1 MILLFWRVSVQ
12 ADEFLTLGLVRGKS
26 WIKLKR
32 NLKYFSQLFWLS
44 LKGVIKSNI
53 CIYGWLQSVI

>member
-1 MILLFWRVSVQ
+1 MILLFGRVSVQ

-32 NLKYFSQLFWLS
+32 NLKYFSQLFWLI
-44 LKGVIKSNI
+44 LKGIIKSYVYI
-53 CIYGWLQSVI
+53 DGWLQSVI